1 MPWGPGKENISKR
14 KRSAASE
21 AARRSKREL
30 GLEAARPGSANRQER
45 VGRRARVARSLSGAR
60 LVLTSTVKRL
70 RN

>member
-45 VGRRARVARSLSGAR
+45 VGRRARVARSR
-60 LVLTSTVKRL
+60 
-70 RN
+70 